1 MSRVCARLLCVAGLI
16 SLLGGCAPAV
26 YQHKPVDGPP
36 DFAHGDLHA
45 VPDAVPRLENPCR
58 GCRRPYVIEGVRY
71 VPLADNQGF
80 RERGVASWYGKAF
93 HGNPTATG
101 EPYDMFAMTAAHKT
115 LPLPSY
121 VRVRNLENGRQVT
134 VKVNDRGPF
143 RAGRVIDLSYA
154 AAVKL
159 GIDQVGRA
167 QVEVVALPVAAT
179 MTAITDTAVVMPE
192 TVNTGGYYQAG
203 AFANFNNATSVRLKL
218 LAAGIEPVA
227 VVTVEVNGQPLH
239 RVHVGPLTIETES
252 LVLARLRDLGLS
264 GTKVINK

>member
-1 MSRVCARLLCVAGLI
+1 M
-16 SLLGGCAPAV
+16 GGCTPGV

-36 DFAHGDLHA
+36 DFAHGDLHS
-45 VPDAVPRLENPCR
+45 VPDALPQLEKPCR
-58 GCRRPYVIEGVRY
+58 GCRRPYVIAGIRY
-71 VPLADNQGF
+71 EPLADNQGF
-80 RERGVASWYGKAF
+80 RERGMASWYGKAF

-101 EPYDMFAMTAAHKT
+101 ERYDMLAMTAAHKT

-121 VRVRNLENGRQVT
+121 VRVKNLENGREVT

-143 RAGRVIDLSYA
+143 RPGRVIDLSYA

-159 GIDQVGRA
+159 GIDQVGSA
-167 QVEVVALPVAAT
+167 PVEVVALPVATGVPIAT
-179 MTAITDTAVVMPE
+179 AGPPKAPQAWVKPAQVGD
-192 TVNTGGYYQAG
+192 YYQAG
-203 AFANFNNATSVRLKL
+203 AFANVDNAKNVRAKL

-227 VVTVEVNGQPLH
+227 VVTVEVNGRSLH
-239 RVHVGPLTIETES
+239 RVHVGPLAIETES